1 MTPLTVRV
9 DAGYLCHTRP
19 VGPGQPR
26 RRGEADNRAVKLLTK
41 GGVVT
46 WVSDGE
52 GPGTIASVQ
61 TAMRARL
68 DALPPA
74 REPQREFLATY
85 LRTTAAVGTAL
96 HQGAFEDPTW
106 VEEWDVAF
114 AGLYLAA
121 LDADLAGTAG
131 VPRPWRLAFGAPAGL
146 PPLRHVLLGI
156 NAHINYD
163 LPQAL
168 LAVITDNEFEDAAL
182 IARRARDHER
192 IDAVL
197 AERVA
202 AEEDELG
209 SHSTVSLLDRALTPL
224 NRLASKR
231 FLREARQKVW
241 LNTIE
246 LHRARTSGPDAFTAR
261 LAELELLSAAR
272 IADLLAPG
280 QVLLR
285 LAVAGFGVALPP
297 PA

>member
-1 MTPLTVRV
+1 M
-9 DAGYLCHTRP
+9 
-19 VGPGQPR
+19 
-26 RRGEADNRAVKLLTK
+26 
-41 GGVVT
+41 T

-61 TAMRARL
+61 AAMQARL
-68 DALPPA
+68 DALPA
-74 REPQREFLATY
+74 GREPRREFLATY
-85 LRTTAAVGTAL
+85 LRTTSAVATAID
-96 HQGAFEDPTW
+96 QGVFEDPRW

-121 LDADLAGTAG
+121 LDAALAGTPV
-131 VPRPWRLAFGAPAGL
+131 VPRPWRLAFDAPADL

-168 LAVITDNEFEDAAL
+168 LAMITDDEFEDQPL
-182 IARRARDHER
+182 IARRGRDHER

-197 AERVA
+197 AGRVA
-202 AEEDELG
+202 AEDNELG
-209 SHSTVSLLDRALTPL
+209 SRSPVSLLDRALTPL

-246 LHRARTSGPDAFTAR
+246 LHHARATSPDAFKVR

-285 LAVAGFGVALPP
+285 LAVAGFGVVLPP